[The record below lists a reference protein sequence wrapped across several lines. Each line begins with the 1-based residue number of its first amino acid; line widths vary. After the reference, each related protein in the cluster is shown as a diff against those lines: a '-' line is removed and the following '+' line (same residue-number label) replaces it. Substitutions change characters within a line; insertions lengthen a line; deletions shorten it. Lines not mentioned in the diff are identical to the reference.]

1 MPCVSV
7 GHIHS
12 SKARVKAERSA
23 AQSTGNASLI
33 AQNPP
38 AMPQGINSQN
48 SSTFQKKLR
57 FLKSKFFKAKTIAT
71 SQPEAA
77 SNEATTSHQ
86 VTDTAKIS
94 EGFIKIPHTPSRR
107 PFSNLSNTQGSD
119 RSGSLMPRFRSRCT
133 RSDLINAESRL
144 GSQLFGPIPAGHRRE
159 FFHDCDN
166 VWIWHEDWTD
176 HDTGARQLT
185 VRYEVR
191 PSGVYKKIAAGYYLR
206 LEGDELENFRRAAHL
221 YLATIKAQLYHV
233 D

>member
-12 SKARVKAERSA
+12 NRAREKAERSVV
-23 AQSTGNASLI
+23 QPTGNASLVS
-33 AQNPP
+33 QNPP
-38 AMPQGINSQN
+38 VMPQDINSQN

-71 SQPEAA
+71 NQPEAV
-77 SNEATTSHQ
+77 SSEATASHQ
-86 VTDTAKIS
+86 VADTAKIS

-107 PFSNLSNTQGSD
+107 PFSNLSSNQSID
-119 RSGSLMPRFRSRCT
+119 RSSLLMPRFRSHRT

-176 HDTGARQLT
+176 HDMSTRQLT